1 MYSERGTQIRMLL
14 RDGQILNVGGPAV
27 NEADARK
34 HASTRGNQRV
44 STASLVLAFAAIYL
58 IWGSTYLAIR
68 YAVES
73 IPPLLMM
80 AARHFT
86 AGTLLYAL
94 LRFRGTPAPIRIHWR
109 NAAIAGGLFFLGSHG
124 TLAWAEQKVPSGL
137 AALLCATL
145 PLWIGR
151 ASCRERVSLTV

>member
-27 NEADARK
+27 NQADGRK
-34 HASTRGNQRV
+34 HAVSRGQQRV

-73 IPPLLMM
+73 IP
-80 AARHFT
+80 RHTCADENSLEERCNRWRAVFSGQSRNVGLG
-86 AGTLLYAL
+86 GTESAVGTSGPVVRDFAFVDRGAL
-94 LRFRGTPAPIRIHWR
+94 AL
-109 NAAIAGGLFFLGSHG
+109 HG
-124 TLAWAEQKVPSGL
+124 
-137 AALLCATL
+137 
-145 PLWIGR
+145 
-151 ASCRERVSLTV
+151 